1 MRSEGDGH
9 RLFNGYHS
17 WRMPT
22 EGRHMRCTS
31 IVESSGLFELRLKYF
46 RNDNGRDNTGACCSG
61 RSDSVTG
68 KCIGTCKTRFRVCL
82 KHYQAKIDTTSQC
95 TFGDVMTPVLG
106 ENTINM
112 TSQSQQIGFVNP
124 IQFPFDFAWPKEFE
138 GHKNLASLSLIALT
152 VANQFEL
159 ETITRITP
167 IKQFLFVTYFC
178 SKDSNSSH

>member
-1 MRSEGDGH
+1 MKSV
-9 RLFNGYHS
+9 
-17 WRMPT
+17 
-22 EGRHMRCTS
+22 GRKRED
-31 IVESSGLFELRLKYF
+31 VESSGLFELRLKYF
-46 RNDNGRDNTGACCSG
+46 KNDNGRDNTGVCCSG

-124 IQFPFDFAWPKEFE
+124 IQFPFDFAWPKCKRVKMEE
-138 GHKNLASLSLIALT
+138 LGLAT
-152 VANQFEL
+152 KVQ
-159 ETITRITP
+159 P
-167 IKQFLFVTYFC
+167 C
-178 SKDSNSSH
+178 

>member
-1 MRSEGDGH
+1 MLINTISITLQKKKIH
-9 RLFNGYHS
+9 SLKYLFFISYS
-17 WRMPT
+17 Y
-22 EGRHMRCTS
+22 TS
-31 IVESSGLFELRLKYF
+31 FFLFPFSLLQVESSGLFELRLKYF

-124 IQFPFDFAWPKEFE
+124 IQFPFDFAWPVSYT
-138 GHKNLASLSLIALT
+138 LLY
-152 VANQFEL
+152 
-159 ETITRITP
+159 
-167 IKQFLFVTYFC
+167 LFYFIIFNVLKFQIFKLH
-178 SKDSNSSH
+178 S